1 MPIKTKEI
9 KGILIPIEEQVNRLK
24 VLINSNT
31 LAANDSTSRKS
42 ALLEQLAC
50 LGEKFD
56 ALSKEEI
63 NDYEEMESKITSIVE
78 EFCSLEYINESIE
91 SIDKQ
96 MSDQILTTVLE
107 KFKLTLEALEKL
119 ECLPLKQR
127 LTDCLDYV
135 REMGQANEIEHFQ
148 NIKELGTSILELL
161 GPLQI
166 YRKSLVCQSLAEN
179 IVLYSCQLCAAFRL
193 LVQLVQE
200 QHRLNASVYNCKKYV
215 CDRLCFCLKMIIEI
229 LDTSD
234 PLPKDEAFEQKN
246 HFVYR
251 MDLVLDILSEM
262 PNKSQQD
269 QILECKDLWFRI
281 EDVFSHAMAIAQ
293 VCKPCSFKAITGTCQ
308 SIISDYEN
316 LKFQLMSESPDIALN
331 NLFMNSL
338 NDALYRLERKINVSV
353 LNLVMEVFS
362 DPFHALRKLVTI
374 CGNSL
379 SAKKRSKNDL
389 SNAIEDFDQ
398 IIDKSMQIGLFAI
411 ASCKDRN
418 RINQIRNCLASLESL
433 ETELI
438 SAITTFYLHPESK
451 EMRANV
457 KLLTAQWQLEVN
469 KLHDAINL
477 IMDSAAYCQVVLDDL
492 HDRISIMSNCL
503 DNRKPVTQTQ
513 VQNVVLRSLS
523 LSRQISITINDIGS
537 DIVERQTI
545 MMIRELK
552 AAIFEADAASKSLLV
567 ENATEPQQLRVIKR
581 CELILN
587 VVKRL
592 HPALVAIMNN
602 TTLMN
607 TSYGKNGKGQGD
619 TIHNLSNKL
628 ISTIYGLSNDQHHQ
642 KPLAYIRTPYTV
654 SNCKSSLSIQTAN
667 SISRTQL
674 NLSCLIPYIKKGR
687 EMRTEHSVM
696 YRTPCKNDSIDRSL
710 ADVKLKT
717 RSLTTIRQHLFSRDS
732 IGSHDDTCL
741 SEESMNL
748 TGVLERFAVSYTN
761 LTVSSS
767 KSHHVE
773 KMQYDTIA
781 DASDKKSVR
790 CLTESLVECIETQ
803 SEMTA
808 GKMDQCSTI
817 GGGDGPSIVN
827 ISKTYDDARR
837 LSNNTEMTQERLFG
851 DKT

>member
-9 KGILIPIEEQVNRLK
+9 KGILIPIEEQVNKLK
-24 VLINSNT
+24 ELINTNPHNENVPMSK
-31 LAANDSTSRKS
+31 KS
-42 ALLEQLAC
+42 ILFEQLEC

-56 ALSKEEI
+56 LLSKEEI
-63 NDYEEMESKITSIVE
+63 SDYEEMESKITSIVE

-91 SIDKQ
+91 NIDKQ
-96 MSDQILTTVLE
+96 MANQILSTVLD
-107 KFKLTLEALEKL
+107 KFKLALEALEKL

-127 LTDCLDYV
+127 LTDCLDYI

-148 NIKELGTSILELL
+148 NIKELGSCILELL

-166 YRKSLVCQSLAEN
+166 YRKSLMCQLLAEK
-179 IVLYSCQLCAAFRL
+179 IILYLCQLCAAFKL

-200 QHRLNASVYNCKKYV
+200 QHRLNAPIYNCKKYV
-215 CDRLCFCLKMIIEI
+215 CERLCFCLKMIIEI
-229 LDTSD
+229 LDMLD
-234 PLPKDEAFEQKN
+234 PLPEDEEFEQKN

-262 PNKSQQD
+262 PNKSLQD
-269 QILECKDLWFRI
+269 QIQECKDLWFRI
-281 EDVFSHAMAIAQ
+281 EDVFSYAMAIAQ
-293 VCKPCSFKAITGTCQ
+293 VCKPCNFKAITGTCQ
-308 SIISDYEN
+308 SIISEYEN
-316 LKFQLMSESPDIALN
+316 LKFQLTSESSDTALN

-338 NDALYRLERKINVSV
+338 SDALYRLERKINVSV

-418 RINQIRNCLASLESL
+418 RINQVRNCLASLESL

-438 SAITTFYLHPESK
+438 SAITMFYLHPDSK
-451 EMRANV
+451 EIRANV

-492 HDRISIMSNCL
+492 QDRISEMSNCL
-503 DNRKPVTQTQ
+503 DNRKPVTQAQ
-513 VQNVVLRSLS
+513 VQSVVLRSLS

-552 AAIFEADAASKSLLV
+552 AAIFEADAASKSLLI

-602 TTLMN
+602 TMLMN
-607 TSYGKNGKGQGD
+607 TTYGKNGKGQGD
-619 TIHNLSNKL
+619 TIHDVSNKL
-628 ISTIYGLSNDQHHQ
+628 TSTIYGLSNDNHR
-642 KPLAYIRTPYTV
+642 KPLTYVRTPYTV
-654 SNCKSSLSIQTAN
+654 SSCKSPLSIQTAN
-667 SISRTQL
+667 SVSRTQL

-687 EMRTEHSVM
+687 EMRTERSVM
-696 YRTPCKNDSIDRSL
+696 YKTPCKNDSLDRSL
-710 ADVKLKT
+710 IDEKLKN
-717 RSLTTIRQHLFSRDS
+717 RSLTTIRQHLFSRDNIS
-732 IGSHDDTCL
+732 SHDDTCL
-741 SEESMNL
+741 SEERMNL
-748 TGVLERFAVSYTN
+748 TGILERFVFSCTN
-761 LTVSSS
+761 LTTTS

-773 KMQYDTIA
+773 KSQHDTNT
-781 DASDKKSVR
+781 DGSDKKSVR
-790 CLTESLVECIETQ
+790 HLTELVECIENQ
-803 SEMTA
+803 SDMTT

-827 ISKTYDDARR
+827 ISKTYDDTQR
-837 LSNNTEMTQERLFG
+837 LSNNTEITQERLFG
-851 DKT
+851 D

>member
-1 MPIKTKEI
+1 MPIKTKQI
-9 KGILIPIEEQVNRLK
+9 KGILIPMEEQVNKLK
-24 VLINSNT
+24 ELIN
-31 LAANDSTSRKS
+31 ANPVTPNGSISKNS
-42 ALLEQLAC
+42 SLFEHLEC

-56 ALSKEEI
+56 TLVKGEI
-63 NDYEEMESKITSIVE
+63 SDYEEMESKIISIVE
-78 EFCSLEYINESIE
+78 EFCSLKYMDESIE
-91 SIDKQ
+91 SIDKE
-96 MSDQILTTVLE
+96 MAVQILSTVLD
-107 KFKLTLEALEKL
+107 KFKLTLEGLEKL

-127 LTDCLDYV
+127 LTECLDYIK
-135 REMGQANEIEHFQ
+135 EMGQANEIEHFQ

-166 YRKSLVCQSLAEN
+166 YKKSLVCQLLAEK
-179 IVLYSCQLCAAFRL
+179 IKLYLCQLCAAFKL

-200 QHRLNASVYNCKKYV
+200 QHRLNAPIYNCKKYV
-215 CDRLCFCLKMIIEI
+215 CERLCFCLKMIIEI
-229 LDTSD
+229 LDISD
-234 PLPKDEAFEQKN
+234 SLPEDEAFEQKN

-251 MDLVLDILSEM
+251 MDLVLDILSEI
-262 PNKSQQD
+262 PNKSQKD
-269 QILECKDLWFRI
+269 QILECKDLWLRI
-281 EDVFSHAMAIAQ
+281 EDVFSCAMAIAQ
-293 VCKPCSFKAITGTCQ
+293 VCKPSNFKAITGTCQ
-308 SIISDYEN
+308 SIISEYEN
-316 LKFQLMSESPDIALN
+316 LKFQLTSESSDTALN

-338 NDALYRLERKINVSV
+338 SDALYRLERKINVSV

-411 ASCKDRN
+411 ASCKDKN

-451 EMRANV
+451 EMRENV
-457 KLLTAQWQLEVN
+457 KLLTGQWQLEVN

-477 IMDSAAYCQVVLDDL
+477 IIDSGAYCQVVLDDL
-492 HDRISIMSNCL
+492 QDRISVMTNCL
-503 DNRKPVTQTQ
+503 DNREPVTQAQ
-513 VQNVVLRSLS
+513 VQSIVLRSLS

-537 DIVERQTI
+537 DIIERQTI

-567 ENATEPQQLRVIKR
+567 DNATEPQQLRVIKR

-607 TSYGKNGKGQGD
+607 ISYGKSSKGQGD
-619 TIHNLSNKL
+619 TIHDVSSKL
-628 ISTIYGLSNDQHHQ
+628 ASTIYGLSNDNHHQ
-642 KPLAYIRTPYTV
+642 KPLAYVRTPYTV
-654 SNCKSSLSIQTAN
+654 SSCKTPLSIQTAN
-667 SISRTQL
+667 SISKTQL

-687 EMRTEHSVM
+687 EMRTERSVM
-696 YRTPCKNDSIDRSL
+696 YKTPRKNDSVDRSL
-710 ADVKLKT
+710 TDIRLKP
-717 RSLTTIRQHLFSRDS
+717 RSLTSIRQHLFSRDS
-732 IGSHDDTCL
+732 ISSHDDICL
-741 SEESMNL
+741 SEETMNL
-748 TGVLERFAVSYTN
+748 TGILERFVFSCTN
-761 LTVSSS
+761 LCTTSS
-767 KSHHVE
+767 KFHHVE
-773 KMQYDTIA
+773 KTQHDTIA
-781 DASDKKSVR
+781 EKSDKKSVR

-803 SEMTA
+803 SEITT

-817 GGGDGPSIVN
+817 GGGDGPSIVDM
-827 ISKTYDDARR
+827 SKSYDDTQHPNK
-837 LSNNTEMTQERLFG
+837 STEITQERLFG
-851 DKT
+851 D